1 MIENLIK
8 SSHGIDKLRYETVL
22 AYIFAKNKRTE
33 LSVGIIQDV
42 LKIVED
48 NQLASW
54 NSTIGTE
61 IYGYAFE
68 VFKLSD
74 KIENAQK
81 VLTKL
86 AKLSP
91 TVAITKTYVDD

>member
-1 MIENLIK
+1 M
-8 SSHGIDKLRYETVL
+8 
-22 AYIFAKNKRTE
+22 
-33 LSVGIIQDV
+33 
-42 LKIVED
+42 
-48 NQLASW
+48 
-54 NSTIGTE
+54 IGTE
-61 IYGYAFE
+61 IYSYAFE